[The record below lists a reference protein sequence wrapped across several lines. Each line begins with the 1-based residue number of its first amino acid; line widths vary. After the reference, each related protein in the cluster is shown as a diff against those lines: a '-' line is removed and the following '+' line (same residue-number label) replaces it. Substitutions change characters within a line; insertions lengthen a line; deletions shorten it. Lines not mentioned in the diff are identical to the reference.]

1 MTSTIALAEGMST
14 ARPRSGPS
22 LAARASSH
30 FNWLDDDSSRK
41 FTPPIPTGFESL
53 WEEIADAESDE
64 ARLSVIE
71 DALFNASLQPI
82 EANGG
87 GGAAE
92 LSQILLRAGKLTA
105 AELLTCTRRSVEK
118 REKLERQ
125 RRAIASARRKKPPLR
140 PAWDNGP
147 VVYEHKFAKPKPVVE
162 KAKEEDE
169 KPTSDD
175 DDAAPSTAAPAT
187 AAPYEPYKTIG
198 IKSTPP
204 TVAVVT
210 ASDRQAASIMEA
222 KQLFAERSRQFRL
235 LFEKRAAHAEALQ
248 REAVESRRER
258 KEQLS
263 AVKAMEEAKLA
274 ERRESIANLAKA
286 STEKK
291 ERIAQAKVKDA
302 AVRRVQKERER
313 ESAKEEESKRMEA
326 LRASVQAAN
335 VAVDPRAAEA
345 AAKLQK
351 EFEER
356 KAQRQ
361 QGRAYAKAMKER
373 MELEVLEANAL
384 SAEVIRA
391 GGADK
396 QAEAEM
402 AAMRVQAERAARA
415 AKSRNEFWSAFLQ
428 SEEK

>member
-1 MTSTIALAEGMST
+1 M
-14 ARPRSGPS
+14 
-22 LAARASSH
+22 
-30 FNWLDDDSSRK
+30 
-41 FTPPIPTGFESL
+41 
-53 WEEIADAESDE
+53 
-64 ARLSVIE
+64 
-71 DALFNASLQPI
+71 
-82 EANGG
+82 
-87 GGAAE
+87 
-92 LSQILLRAGKLTA
+92 
-105 AELLTCTRRSVEK
+105 
-118 REKLERQ
+118 
-125 RRAIASARRKKPPLR
+125 
-140 PAWDNGP
+140 
-147 VVYEHKFAKPKPVVE
+147 
-162 KAKEEDE
+162 
-169 KPTSDD
+169 
-175 DDAAPSTAAPAT
+175 
-187 AAPYEPYKTIG
+187 
-198 IKSTPP
+198 
-204 TVAVVT
+204 
-210 ASDRQAASIMEA
+210 
-222 KQLFAERSRQFRL
+222 
-235 LFEKRAAHAEALQ
+235 Q

-313 ESAKEEESKRMEA
+313 QPPKEEESKRMEA